1 MEQLIATF
9 LTILLPILIGY
20 CMHVISGHLQQRFIR
35 KD

>member
-1 MEQLIATF
+1 MEQFIATF

-20 CMHVISGHLQQRFIR
+20 GMHLISGHLQQRIIR